1 MKKDEYICVAAI
13 LGAFGVKGEIRL
25 KTFTDGPENIMFYGP
40 LLSIK
45 GDILLTPQ
53 TYKVIKG
60 GLALVCK
67 EVATREQ
74 AEALKSKKLYIK
86 RSSLPLTDNDEFYL
100 IDLIGLEVKT
110 ADGKRMG
117 SVVGTKDFGAGV
129 LLEIKPKESASFY
142 HPFTKDGVPKIDINL
157 KRIVININSN

>member
-100 IDLIGLEVKT
+100 IDFDRPRG
-110 ADGKRMG
+110 
-117 SVVGTKDFGAGV
+117 
-129 LLEIKPKESASFY
+129 
-142 HPFTKDGVPKIDINL
+142 
-157 KRIVININSN
+157 